1 MKYISAITFI
11 SVLTVALQLFGA
23 ACLSLGIY
31 VLVDKNQ
38 ILVLTRSVDTDSLD
52 VPSLLESA
60 AYALIAGGGFVFLVA
75 FLGCCGA
82 MKRDKCMLTVVKLF
96 TCVIVITLLH
106 VELSVVMYLLRTN
119 EFIFRSYRTRLVC
132 TCNQRTVTLKATMA
146 LHYHGVIYKSI
157 YAFYLSIIK
166 TRRQQNYIFI
176 LNV

>member
-1 MKYISAITFI
+1 M
-11 SVLTVALQLFGA
+11 LTVALQLFGA

-96 TCVIVITLLH
+96 TCVIVITLL
-106 VELSVVMYLLRTN
+106 ELSVVMYLLKT
-119 EFIFRSYRTRLVC
+119 YRC
-132 TCNQRTVTLKATMA
+132 MCNQRNVTLKATILA

-157 YAFYLSIIK
+157 CIVPINYENKTTTKLYLYSQCLEMSFLK
-166 TRRQQNYIFI
+166 F
-176 LNV
+176 

>member
-1 MKYISAITFI
+1 M
-11 SVLTVALQLFGA
+11 LTVALQLFGA

-96 TCVIVITLLH
+96 TCVIVITLL
-106 VELSVVMYLLRTN
+106 ELSVVMYLLKTN
-119 EFIFRSYRTRLVC
+119 ELIFRSYRTRLVC
-132 TCNQRTVTLKATMA
+132 MCNQRNVTLKATMA
-146 LHYHGVIYKSI
+146 LHYHGVICIVPIDYKNKTTTKL
-157 YAFYLSIIK
+157 YLYSQCLDFFRILK
-166 TRRQQNYIFI
+166 KNYITSEF
-176 LNV
+176 

>member
-1 MKYISAITFI
+1 MKYINAITFT

-106 VELSVVMYLLRTN
+106 VELSVVMYLLRTR
-119 EFIFRSYRTRLVC
+119 IHIQKL
-132 TCNQRTVTLKATMA
+132 
-146 LHYHGVIYKSI
+146 
-157 YAFYLSIIK
+157 
-166 TRRQQNYIFI
+166 
-176 LNV
+176 

>member
-1 MKYISAITFI
+1 M
-11 SVLTVALQLFGA
+11 LTVALQLFGA

-96 TCVIVITLLH
+96 TCVIVITLL
-106 VELSVVMYLLRTN
+106 ELSVVMYLLKTN
-119 EFIFRSYRTRLVC
+119 EFTFRSYRTRLVC
-132 TCNQRTVTLKATMA
+132 IQV
-146 LHYHGVIYKSI
+146 
-157 YAFYLSIIK
+157 
-166 TRRQQNYIFI
+166 
-176 LNV
+176 

>member
-1 MKYISAITFI
+1 M
-11 SVLTVALQLFGA
+11 LTVALQLFGA

-96 TCVIVITLLH
+96 TCVIVITLL
-106 VELSVVMYLLRTN
+106 ELSVVMYLLKTN
-119 EFIFRSYRTRLVC
+119 ELIFRSYRTRLVC
-132 TCNQRTVTLKATMA
+132 MCNQRNVTLKATILMA

-157 YAFYLSIIK
+157 YAVYLSIIK
-166 TRRQQNYIFI
+166 TRRQQNFIFI